1 MSKRAYSERECIHRE
16 KDVEGNFYKGLRYIK
31 AIQRLRC
38 SEAVEMAQKVEQFY
52 WSDAEKILVWLC
64 NDCAKALQIIEPP
77 NSYTSLSQQT
87 QRTADSS

>member
-16 KDVEGNFYKGLRYIK
+16 KDVEGEFYKGLRYIK

-52 WSDAEKILVWLC
+52 WSDAEKIVVWLC
-64 NDCAKALQIIEPP
+64 NDCARALRMLEPP
-77 NSYTSLSQQT
+77 NSYTSLAKQST
-87 QRTADSS
+87 SHADST